1 MLAACARPSATIVA
15 PPQGPWRLAAQMP
28 TARSEM
34 PAVEIEGV
42 IYVPGGFGGER
53 VLEAYDPASDTWAE
67 LARLP
72 EGRHHLMATGF
83 QGRLYLFGGGTGLS
97 FNPKDSAWVYD
108 PADDSWSD
116 LPVMPEPR
124 FAGAA
129 VSLKNAVY
137 IIGGTGGSG
146 ATLVFHVDENRWSQ
160 LPAPETTREH
170 TAAVAFLGEIWS
182 LAGRWQGV
190 GELARVEILNP
201 QSGEWRS
208 ASPLSVPRGGFAAAV
223 VQGLIIVAGGEV
235 IMTRQAVASVE
246 IFDPAIGTWAAGPNL
261 PYAVHGL
268 GAAAWQGSFYLMGGS
283 DRAGAIEN
291 VGRVQVLDLDEVF
304 P

>member
-1 MLAACARPSATIVA
+1 
-15 PPQGPWRLAAQMP
+15 
-28 TARSEM
+28 M
-34 PAVEIEGV
+34 PAVELGGK

-53 VLEAYDPASDTWAE
+53 VLEAYDPASDNWIE
-67 LARLP
+67 LTRLP
-72 EGRHHLMATGF
+72 EGRHHLMAAGLG
-83 QGRLYLFGGGTGLS
+83 GRLFIFGGGAGLS
-97 FNPKDSAWVYD
+97 FDPTDGAWVYD
-108 PADDSWSD
+108 PAGDSWSE

-129 VSLKNAVY
+129 VALNNAVY

-146 ATLVFHVDENRWSQ
+146 ATLVFHVDESRWSQ
-160 LPAPETTREH
+160 LPAPETPREH
-170 TAAVAFLGEIWS
+170 TAAVAFLDEIWS

-201 QSGEWRS
+201 GTGEWRS

-223 VQGLIIVAGGEV
+223 VQGLIVVAGGEV
-235 IMTRQAVASVE
+235 IMTGRQAVASVE
-246 IFDPAIGTWAAGPNL
+246 IFDPAIGVWAAGPDL

-268 GAAAWQGSFYLMGGS
+268 GAAEWQGSFYLMGGS
-283 DRAGAIEN
+283 DRAGGIEN

>member
-1 MLAACARPSATIVA
+1 
-15 PPQGPWRLAAQMP
+15 
-28 TARSEM
+28 M
-34 PAVEIEGV
+34 PAVELGGK

-53 VLEAYDPASDTWAE
+53 VLEAYDPASDNWIE
-67 LARLP
+67 LTRLP
-72 EGRHHLMATGF
+72 EGRHHLMAAGLG
-83 QGRLYLFGGGTGLS
+83 GRLFIFGGGAGLS
-97 FNPKDSAWVYD
+97 FDPTDGAWVYD
-108 PADDSWSD
+108 PANDSWSD
-116 LPVMPEPR
+116 LPAMLEPR

-129 VSLKNAVY
+129 VPLNNAVY

-160 LPAPETTREH
+160 LPAPETPREH
-170 TAAVAFLGEIWS
+170 TAAVAFLDEIWS

-201 QSGEWRS
+201 GTGEWRS

-223 VQGLIIVAGGEV
+223 VQGLIVVAGGEV
-235 IMTRQAVASVE
+235 IMTGRQAVASVE
-246 IFDPAIGTWAAGPNL
+246 IFDPAIGVWAAGPDL

-268 GAAAWQGSFYLMGGS
+268 GAAEWQGSFYLMGGS
-283 DRAGAIEN
+283 DRAGGIEN